1 MRMFIVTLMVVL
13 GGLQTTPP
21 RNGAI
26 EGRVIRASNE
36 APVSGAR
43 VVLVPPPAP
52 RPATTAAPTAT
63 TPAPIPA
70 SPAAAIPQ
78 GTATVTL
85 PNGQTVTVNAGTAAL
100 LNATGANQVAVV
112 TDDDGKFSFKD
123 LAPGRYTLL
132 ATRDGYYGPLVNGNA
147 PAQASKTIDV
157 EADKTARVD
166 LGMVQGGVIHGLL
179 RDPDGQPAVNYA
191 LVTARPS
198 YLNGRLIWL
207 FSGTRNTDD
216 RGEYRMPFPPGQYY
230 IGSTPRAPGP
240 IANVQDAWMAVFHP
254 GTTDI
259 NQAQPVTL
267 KEGGDVVVNLDTP
280 LKDWTPRKIFGT
292 AISPL
297 SNLVPNPTT
306 GVIDRSVT
314 NFVIIPHVLTFR
326 DVPGVSS
333 STNIVAFSTK
343 PTGEFEARNVAP
355 GIYELY
361 ALVPDPAIRRVWSAH
376 TTVEIRDKDVSGIT
390 LGLSSGSTLN
400 GQISVNGTSNPPV
413 NLENIRIS
421 LQPLDLLPPQ
431 VTSVIGTIPVDAS
444 GKFSIPYVAEARYR
458 INIAGLP
465 PAAYVSDIRL
475 GAANAFGDGFIF
487 NERESQSTMRIDVNA
502 AGEVVEGTV
511 QGKNSAPAADA
522 TVALVPVSSRRQNP
536 SLYKTAT
543 TDGAGKF
550 TLRGVA
556 PGQYTIFA
564 WESVLNGAWQN
575 ADFLAKNES
584 HAKPVTVVAQGHA
597 VLQLDL
603 IRDEQ

>member
-1 MRMFIVTLMVVL
+1 MRTLIVTLMVVL
-13 GGLQTTPP
+13 GGLQTAPPP

-26 EGRVIRASNE
+26 EGRVIRTSNE
-36 APVSGAR
+36 APVAGAR

-52 RPATTAAPTAT
+52 WPPASAGGLPPAQTPPTTAVIVGPQGATTVQVPIGQAVTAD
-63 TPAPIPA
+63 
-70 SPAAAIPQ
+70 
-78 GTATVTL
+78 GL
-85 PNGQTVTVNAGTAAL
+85 AAL
-100 LNATGANQVAVV
+100 LGAAAANQIAVV

-147 PAQASKTIDV
+147 PVQSTKTIEV
-157 EADKTARVD
+157 ESDKTAKAD
-166 LGMVQGGVIHGLL
+166 LGMVQGGVIHGML

-191 LVTARPS
+191 LVTARPN
-198 YLNGRLIWL
+198 YMNGRLIWL

-280 LKDWTPRKIFGT
+280 LKTWTPHKIFGT

-297 SNLVPNPTT
+297 TNLVPNPTT

-343 PTGEFEARNVAP
+343 PTGEFEARNVEP

-361 ALVPDPAIRRVWSAH
+361 ALVPDPTIRRVWSAH

-400 GQISVNGTSNPPV
+400 GQITVNGNSTPPV
-413 NLENIRIS
+413 NLEGIRIS

-458 INIAGLP
+458 LNIAGLP
-465 PAAYVSDIRL
+465 PTAYVSDIRL
-475 GAANAFGDGFIF
+475 GGTNAFDDGFVF

-502 AGEVVEGTV
+502 AGEVVDGTV
-511 QGKNSAPAADA
+511 LGKGSMPAANA

-536 SLYKTAT
+536 ALYKTAT
-543 TDGAGKF
+543 TDTSGKF

-556 PGQYTIFA
+556 PGQYTIYA

-575 ADFLAKNES
+575 ADFIAKNES
-584 HAKPVTVVAQGHA
+584 HSKPVTVVAQGRA
-597 VLQLDL
+597 TVQLEL
-603 IRDEQ
+603 IPAEQ